1 MLGND
6 RTFPPYEIV
15 MIPRTTGEFPSAP
28 GMATPAQLTALQR
41 SSGTAYNWNF
51 LTLMVRHHAGAVTMS
66 RTVSRTGNNLRILE
80 LAQEIGVTQ
89 TKEITTMQKLLRSL

>member
-28 GMATPAQLTALQR
+28 DDSSHPRESYGVPYRSGPAHLD
-41 SSGTAYNWNF
+41 
-51 LTLMVRHHAGAVTMS
+51 
-66 RTVSRTGNNLRILE
+66 